1 MTFYQATNC
10 ELPMQNKQKNV
21 TLLPFILLYT
31 TDTFNVPDA
40 ITVYAEDSEK
50 AEASF
55 ISAFPGSSVVWIVQT
70 ASIEDA
76 YAAYHK
82 ESAIEGAV

>member
-1 MTFYQATNC
+1 M
-10 ELPMQNKQKNV
+10 PNKQKDV
-21 TLLPFILLYT
+21 TLLPFVLLYT

>member
-1 MTFYQATNC
+1 M
-10 ELPMQNKQKNV
+10 PNKQKDV
-21 TLLPFILLYT
+21 TLLPFVLLYT

-50 AEASF
+50 AEESF
-55 ISAFPGSSVVWIVQT
+55 ISAFPDASVVWIVQT

-76 YAAYHK
+76 YTAYHE
-82 ESAIEGAV
+82 ESAIEEAV

>member
-1 MTFYQATNC
+1 M
-10 ELPMQNKQKNV
+10 PNKQKDV
-21 TLLPFILLYT
+21 ILLPFVLLYT

-55 ISAFPGSSVVWIVQT
+55 ISAFPDSSVVWIVQT
-70 ASIEDA
+70 ASINDA
-76 YAAYHK
+76 YATYHE
-82 ESAIEGAV
+82 ESAMEDAV

>member
-1 MTFYQATNC
+1 
-10 ELPMQNKQKNV
+10 MQNKQKNV

-31 TDTFNVPDA
+31 RDTFNVPDA